1 MRKFEIW
8 TGYYSVDGSSPC
20 EPELHAVVEA
30 LDFKSA
36 CMKYE
41 LQSRLNSIELQEK
54 QGYVCKQSYVDF
66 YNPDTQ
72 TNSWIG
78 KYYPSKEEAQ
88 KSFEKQ

>member
-1 MRKFEIW
+1 MKLYEIW
-8 TGYYSVDGSSPC
+8 TGYYWRVGSLPKK
-20 EPELHAVVEA
+20 PELQATIEA

-41 LQSRLNSIELQEK
+41 LKSRLESIELQEK
-54 QGYVCKQSYVDF
+54 QGYVNKQSYIDF

-72 TNSWIG
+72 TNDWCG

-88 KSFEKQ
+88 KSFEEI

>member
-8 TGYYSVDGSSPC
+8 TGYYSVDGYSPC
-20 EPELHAVVEA
+20 EPELHAVIEA

-41 LQSRLNSIELQEK
+41 LRSRLDSIQLQEK

-72 TNSWIG
+72 TNGWIG